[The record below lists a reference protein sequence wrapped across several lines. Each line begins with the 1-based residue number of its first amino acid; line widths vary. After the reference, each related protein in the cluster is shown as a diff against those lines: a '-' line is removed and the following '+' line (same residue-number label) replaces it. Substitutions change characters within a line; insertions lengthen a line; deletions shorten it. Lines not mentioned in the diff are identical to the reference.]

1 MINLMWEAA
10 LDLIR
15 DLEVLAVS
23 SEDVAQR
30 IPEGR
35 PIADVLARLNK
46 EGPAI
51 FRDLRTYDERRA
63 YRWVGD
69 LVEALARER
78 AAALTLLEG
87 AACGQDDNAARV
99 QFLIRNFNLA
109 YHLAYRLADELQL
122 RLAWQHAG
130 GVDVEIS
137 VRLDRDLAGDLAD
150 NTESQVTDDVASA
163 LDLRPGRQ
171 ALRLVDVIVR
181 FLPPGQRERYGEELR
196 AELYGLAERN
206 RPYGAQLLYVLRQ
219 FNRVFELRH
228 ELRRPS
234 PRRLSP

>member
-1 MINLMWEAA
+1 MINLTLETA
-10 LDLIR
+10 LNLIR

-35 PIADVLARLNK
+35 PMADVLARLNK
-46 EGPAI
+46 EGRAI
-51 FRDLRTYDERRA
+51 VRDLRAHDERRA
-63 YRWVGD
+63 YRRVCD

-109 YHLAYRLADELQL
+109 YHLADGLRL
-122 RLAWQHAG
+122 RLAGWHTG
-130 GVDVEIS
+130 GVDVEMS
-137 VRLDRDLAGDLAD
+137 VKLDRDLAGDLAD
-150 NTESQVTDDVASA
+150 NTESRVTDDIASA
-163 LDLRPGRQ
+163 PDLRPGAQ

-196 AELYGLAERN
+196 AELYGLAEMN

-219 FNRVFELRH
+219 FNRVFELRY